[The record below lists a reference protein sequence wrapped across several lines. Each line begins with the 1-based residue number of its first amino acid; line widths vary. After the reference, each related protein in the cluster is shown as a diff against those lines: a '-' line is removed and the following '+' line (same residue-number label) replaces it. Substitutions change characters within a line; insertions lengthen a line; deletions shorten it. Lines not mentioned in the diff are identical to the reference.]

1 MQPDV
6 LAELIVG
13 TIAKAIAPL
22 RADLARVEGELAQLR
37 ERGAAVDRL
46 DDTLTAV
53 RERVAGLEAR
63 PPVPGPPGANGLD
76 GLDGKAGADGL
87 GFDDMTA
94 SFDGERTVV
103 LRWRRGELV
112 KSLPVEL
119 PIPRYQGAYAS
130 ARSYRPGDV
139 VSYDGSAW
147 HCEVMTSS
155 RPGDASRAWQLM
167 VKKGR
172 DVSGDARRAAL
183 AAAGGAS

>member
-13 TIAKAIAPL
+13 TVAKAIAPL
-22 RADLARVEGELAQLR
+22 RADLARVEGELAALR

-46 DDTLTAV
+46 DDTVSAV
-53 RERVAGLEAR
+53 RERLAGLEAR

-76 GLDGKAGADGL
+76 GRDGADAL
-87 GFDDMTA
+87 GVDDLTA
-94 SFDGERTVV
+94 SFDGDRTLV
-103 LRWRRGELV
+103 LRWQRGELV

-147 HCEVMTSS
+147 HCEIMTSS

-167 VKKGR
+167 VKHGR
-172 DVSGDARRAAL
+172 DLRQ

>member
-13 TIAKAIAPL
+13 VVAKAIAPL
-22 RADLARVEGELAQLR
+22 RADLARVEGELAALR
-37 ERGAAVDRL
+37 ARGAAVDRL
-46 DDTLTAV
+46 DDTVTAV
-53 RERVAGLEAR
+53 RERLAGLEAR

-76 GLDGKAGADGL
+76 GLDGNDGL
-87 GFDDMTA
+87 GVDDLTA
-94 SFDGERTVV
+94 SFDGDRTLV
-103 LRWRRGELV
+103 LRWQRGELV

-147 HCEVMTSS
+147 HCEIMTSS

-167 VKKGR
+167 VKHGR
-172 DVSGDARRAAL
+172 DLRQAATG
-183 AAAGGAS
+183 AAS